1 MVAVHYKNVPYMG
14 GKFLLHVNGQ
24 AVWPTVVFNTSV
36 GHVGFYNAYSVRMA
50 DSSFEASFVIGC
62 CTCVF

>member
-1 MVAVHYKNVPYMG
+1 MG

-36 GHVGFYNAYSVRMA
+36 GHVGFYNAYSVCRA
-50 DSSFEASFVIGC
+50 DSSFEASFVIGF